1 MLTRDAAK
9 LDEGARAKLAVL
21 LCETALGAAAS
32 GEALRPGASLPQAEL
47 QAGRDAF
54 LMAAVLAQEAIAT
67 CDAAAEDEKK
77 KPRGKKK
84 QKADDDESD
93 DDGAAGGGAGAW
105 QRSARLACLAGLA
118 AALRAADVA
127 WLWGLRVVD
136 EAALLLFIRAGAR
149 ALLRKKLCAPAHR
162 EAAFDVVGAAYYG
175 APAEFAASAAAAV
188 VEDLVLA
195 SEAGAQAAA
204 ECCAHLCGARGDA
217 RVAGDVLRELSRVA
231 ADCGDASRSSKQVAT
246 FVEHLGARSPAAA
259 LAHVATLKAHLSS
272 ANHSLRSAVVAA
284 LAAVLEADA
293 AKRADAAANDA
304 STDAAR
310 ERLGDATRDALFE
323 LVEERAR
330 DASHWTRG
338 ATLRA
343 LKGLVDARAVPLA
356 WYERVTAVGASRL
369 KDKTAQVRKNALQ
382 LLGGCLEFNP
392 YAPHLDPAPFRARY
406 DALAKVVLAAEA
418 DRAAEDRAKAEAVLA
433 KAAAAADADEED
445 EDEDEAPAVDEEAVA
460 REAAARAA
468 QLKELEYFGSAVAFV
483 DRLERAG
490 EKALKLLRS
499 ATATDASC
507 AAAFFGVARAFGL
520 PCGQGGV
527 VAVLSLACSGSDAA
541 KAEAARVVAS
551 SLLAGTKAPPAECA
565 ARACAL
571 VAGCGAGDLAC
582 LEALVADSEKARA
595 AGGAKA
601 DKAERIASPK
611 LVRAL
616 WELAAS
622 GSAARGARAQACR
635 FLAVAAAG
643 AGRGVVDAAALR
655 DATRHVVGDDG
666 AVDCALAAA
675 LGLLV
680 RDLSAGAGGDETA
693 RSAARA
699 SCAAL
704 RAALVADGKRLDR
717 GRWYAAADAVVAATF
732 GLEEDPEQEA
742 SAFVKAL
749 AAKCGFGDDDDAD
762 HVVNAAAGDLA
773 RLLHVVG
780 HVSLQLLAAA
790 EDLGSALKKARV
802 ASASRAAAAAAAADK
817 DGADR
822 DEDLQAA
829 LGAGADRGDAE
840 HEARM
845 QHLVEAELVPAA
857 ASNLVS
863 CFGPVAARVAA
874 AGLPSASGVGGPTRL
889 PPVLHRAAVLCLS
902 KMACVSRAFCD
913 DHLPLLVTTLARA
926 SDSRARVN
934 VAVALGDLAARQPN
948 SVEPWTEHVYGA
960 LRDGDATVRATTL
973 ATLAHLALN
982 DMIKAKGGGVA
993 EVALLVVDEDGG
1005 IKKRARAFFDEL
1017 HRKSTATSSPIY
1029 NLVPDVIS
1037 RLSAARR
1044 AVVDDDGDGDDGASD
1059 DGAAAPLSNAGGAAV
1074 AVAALAVA
1082 GFVVAKAP
1090 GAAVATPEE
1099 RPSGPRAA
1107 LSADDFATIMG
1118 FLLKFVDKEK
1128 HVETLAEKL
1137 CQRIESTK
1145 ADDDGVVEAGRGAA
1159 RADDAQAAA
1168 RRDFAFCLSKLQ
1180 LSDKVARKL
1189 HEKLVDYKDALA
1201 DAPVYETFCAIAAR
1215 ARKLPLPGDKTADY
1229 LDDWETKLLAAHEGR
1244 LDLDDLKPAAEPVA
1258 PPTAKKAPKKKPAP
1272 KKRAAKKKKKK
1283 ADSDDDDDES
1293 DDDEAFSDKE
1303 NAAAA
1308 PPPAEKAPAAA
1319 RPRRSRRA
1327 AA

>member
-1 MLTRDAAK
+1 MAADAFSVPIHLKDLELPTSKQVLPLPDARARRDTARATSEPELAAHVRYVVDEAVAAGGPPKTPSEQKKLIAKIGHAIQDAGAAAVTEHFDQLYVLTRDAAK

-77 KPRGKKK
+77 KPKGKKK

-118 AALRAADVA
+118 AALGPSASA

-204 ECCAHLCGARGDA
+204 ECCAHLCGARGA
-217 RVAGDVLRELSRVA
+217 RASRRRAPKLSRVA
-231 ADCGDASRSSKQVAT
+231 AGAASRSSKQVAT

-284 LAAVLEADA
+284 AVLEADA

-310 ERLGDATRDALFE
+310 ERLGDATRARSE
-323 LVEERAR
+323 LVE

-445 EDEDEAPAVDEEAVA
+445 EDEDEPAVDEEAVA

-527 VAVLSLACSGSDAA
+527 VA
-541 KAEAARVVAS
+541 
-551 SLLAGTKAPPAECA
+551 APPAECA

-635 FLAVAAAG
+635 FLAVARG
-643 AGRGVVDAAALR
+643 AGSGVVGAPALT
-655 DATRHVVGDDG
+655 ARHVVGDDG

-693 RSAARA
+693 RGRGAR
-699 SCAAL
+699 
-704 RAALVADGKRLDR
+704 RLAR
-717 GRWYAAADAVVAATF
+717 GARRRRQAPRPRPV
-732 GLEEDPEQEA
+732 EA

-874 AGLPSASGVGGPTRL
+874 AGLPTASGVGGPTRL

-913 DHLPLLVTTLARA
+913 DHLPLL
-926 SDSRARVN
+926 
-934 VAVALGDLAARQPN
+934 PN

-1037 RLSAARR
+1037 RLAAARR

-1159 RADDAQAAA
+1159 GADDAQAAA

-1244 LDLDDLKPAAEPVA
+1244 LDLDDLKPAAEPAA

-1283 ADSDDDDDES
+1283 ADSDDDDDERPRPPL
-1293 DDDEAFSDKE
+1293 
-1303 NAAAA
+1303 A
-1308 PPPAEKAPAAA
+1308 PVAPA
-1319 RPRRSRRA
+1319 RA
-1327 AA
+1327 

>member
-1 MLTRDAAK
+1 MDSDRSAFARPAEQRYVVDEAVAAGGPPKTPSEQKKLIAKIGHAIQDAGAAAVTEHFDQLYVLTRTRRSSTR
-9 LDEGARAKLAVL
+9 ARGFAVL

-77 KPRGKKK
+77 KPKGKKK
-84 QKADDDESD
+84 QKADDD
-93 DDGAAGGGAGAW
+93 DGPRSRASRASRARAAD
-105 QRSARLACLAGLA
+105 A
-118 AALRAADVA
+118 AALGPARRRRGGAA
-127 WLWGLRVVD
+127 
-136 EAALLLFIRAGAR
+136 LFIRAGAR

-217 RVAGDVLRELSRVA
+217 AGDVLGAERRRGLRRREPVVQAGRDLRRA
-231 ADCGDASRSSKQVAT
+231 P
-246 FVEHLGARSPAAA
+246 GARSPAAA
-259 LAHVATLKAHLSS
+259 LAHVATLKAHLSP
-272 ANHSLRSAVVAA
+272 ANHSLRSAAA
-284 LAAVLEADA
+284 APRVLEADA

-323 LVEERAR
+323 LAESATRATGRACDAAGAQGPRRRARRAPGLVRAR
-330 DASHWTRG
+330 DGRRRVAAQG
-338 ATLRA
+338 QDRA
-343 LKGLVDARAVPLA
+343 G
-356 WYERVTAVGASRL
+356 
-369 KDKTAQVRKNALQ
+369 
-382 LLGGCLEFNP
+382 
-392 YAPHLDPAPFRARY
+392 RARRRGGPRRGGPRQGRG
-406 DALAKVVLAAEA
+406 
-418 DRAAEDRAKAEAVLA
+418 RARRR
-433 KAAAAADADEED
+433 AADADEED
-445 EDEDEAPAVDEEAVA
+445 EDEDEPAVDEEAVA

-490 EKALKLLRS
+490 EKALKLLR
-499 ATATDASC
+499 AASSRC
-507 AAAFFGVARAFGL
+507 SPR
-520 PCGQGGV
+520 
-527 VAVLSLACSGSDAA
+527 SGSDAA
-541 KAEAARVVAS
+541 KAEAAVAA

-611 LVRAL
+611 L
-616 WELAAS
+616 
-622 GSAARGARAQACR
+622 ACR
-635 FLAVAAAG
+635 FLAVAAA
-643 AGRGVVDAAALR
+643 ALARRRRRRRSR

-666 AVDCALAAA
+666 VVDCALAAA

-693 RSAARA
+693 RSAAR
-699 SCAAL
+699 
-704 RAALVADGKRLDR
+704 RARRSARRFADGKRLDR

-762 HVVNAAAGDLA
+762 HVVNAAPGDLA

-780 HVSLQLLAAA
+780 H
-790 EDLGSALKKARV
+790 
-802 ASASRAAAAAAAADK
+802 

-822 DEDLQAA
+822 EDLQAA

-863 CFGPVAARVAA
+863 CFGPVARVAA
-874 AGLPSASGVGGPTRL
+874 AGLPTASGVGGPTRL

-913 DHLPLLVTTLARA
+913 DHLPLLVTTLA
-926 SDSRARVN
+926 SDSLARQRRRARRPR
-934 VAVALGDLAARQPN
+934 RQPN

-960 LRDGDATVRATTL
+960 LRDGDAT
-973 ATLAHLALN
+973 
-982 DMIKAKGGGVA
+982 
-993 EVALLVVDEDGG
+993 
-1005 IKKRARAFFDEL
+1005 
-1017 HRKSTATSSPIY
+1017 
-1029 NLVPDVIS
+1029 
-1037 RLSAARR
+1037 
-1044 AVVDDDGDGDDGASD
+1044 
-1059 DGAAAPLSNAGGAAV
+1059 
-1074 AVAALAVA
+1074 
-1082 GFVVAKAP
+1082 AP

-1099 RPSGPRAA
+1099 RPSGRA

-1145 ADDDGVVEAGRGAA
+1145 ADDDGV
-1159 RADDAQAAA
+1159 
-1168 RRDFAFCLSKLQ
+1168 

-1215 ARKLPLPGDKTADY
+1215 ASCRCRATRRPTTSTTGRRS
-1229 LDDWETKLLAAHEGR
+1229 LAAHEGR
-1244 LDLDDLKPAAEPVA
+1244 LDLDDLKPAAEPAA
-1258 PPTAKKAPKKKPAP
+1258 PPTAKKAPKKPAP
-1272 KKRAAKKKKKK
+1272 KKRAKKKKKK
-1283 ADSDDDDDES
+1283 ADDDDDDDES

-1308 PPPAEKAPAAA
+1308 PPPAEKARPPRAARVTPRLRSPAPPSRALGFAQEDPAYTPTLGPRARDAAGRGGRGLDVVAQPREARDVLALHGRRERAESRRQQRPSQPSFRAWPKSIMTTSTPLRPGPAAMAAMSA
-1319 RPRRSRRA
+1319 RFARLPSPAANAANARDRSPGTSKTMFISWTSPWPVWIPNLQPDFNVRVIERFDTTTSA
-1327 AA
+1327 VLRELDESNRSVQKSAESTSI

>member
-1 MLTRDAAK
+1 MAADAFSKKLIAKIGHAIQDAGAAAVTEHFDQLYVLTRDAAK

-77 KPRGKKK
+77 KPKGKKK

-118 AALRAADVA
+118 AALRAVDVA

-217 RVAGDVLRELSRVA
+217 RVAGDVLRELRA
-231 ADCGDASRSSKQVAT
+231 PTRRS
-246 FVEHLGARSPAAA
+246 
-259 LAHVATLKAHLSS
+259 
-272 ANHSLRSAVVAA
+272 
-284 LAAVLEADA
+284 
-293 AKRADAAANDA
+293 ADAAANDA

-433 KAAAAADADEED
+433 KAAAAAEAGEED
-445 EDEDEAPAVDEEAVA
+445 EDEEEPAVDEEAVA

-601 DKAERIASPK
+601 DKAERIAP
-611 LVRAL
+611 
-616 WELAAS
+616 AAS
-622 GSAARGARAQACR
+622 SRSPRPR
-635 FLAVAAAG
+635 W
-643 AGRGVVDAAALR
+643 RGVVDAAAL
-655 DATRHVVGDDG
+655 ATRHVVGDDG

-699 SCAAL
+699 SS
-704 RAALVADGKRLDR
+704 RRSERRFVADGKRLDR

-874 AGLPSASGVGGPTRL
+874 AGLPTASGVGGPTRL

-993 EVALLVVDEDGG
+993 EVALLVVDDDGG

-1017 HRKSTATSSPIY
+1017 HRKSTATSNPIY

-1044 AVVDDDGDGDDGASD
+1044 AVVDDDDGDDGASD

-1082 GFVVAKAP
+1082 GF
-1090 GAAVATPEE
+1090 
-1099 RPSGPRAA
+1099 RAA

-1159 RADDAQAAA
+1159 GADDAQAAA

-1244 LDLDDLKPAAEPVA
+1244 LDLDDLKPAAEPAA

-1283 ADSDDDDDES
+1283 ADDDDDDDES

-1319 RPRRSRRA
+1319 PRRSRAPRPEPRPARLSRLGARGLATLRA
-1327 AA
+1327 AAAAASTS